1 MDGFAKSK
9 PAQPNIHAGEPSCL
23 TITPGEDHMF
33 AETRSHTH
41 TAIAENGVL
50 VAYLVFSMKI
60 HREIGF
66 DHEIWGVNPA
76 KFSSPNHDSSPKMA
90 LMSEKRPG

>member
-1 MDGFAKSK
+1 MPRCQRILNIIPSRKDGGWMDLQNPS
-9 PAQPNIHAGEPSCL
+9 QPN
-23 TITPGEDHMF
+23 MF

-41 TAIAENGVL
+41 RAIAENGVL
-50 VAYLVFSMKI
+50 VAYLVLSMKI
-60 HREIGF
+60 HRENEF

-90 LMSEKRPG
+90 LM